1 MLTAVAVLASLVFI
15 GWLIFRAVKQKPV
28 KAYII
33 SRALAYVAGV
43 YTFAFFLSMNIPELV
58 KIVVSI
64 LLGMALVVLA
74 AFLQRRRHRMWS
86 NSKDRSTKQE
96 LSLISPSP
104 FLPPTPHLVHP
115 VRQLASSCICV

>member
-15 GWLIFRAVKQKPV
+15 GWLIFRAVRQKPV

-74 AFLQRRRHRMWS
+74 AFLQRRRQPD
-86 NSKDRSTKQE
+86 K
-96 LSLISPSP
+96 P
-104 FLPPTPHLVHP
+104 
-115 VRQLASSCICV
+115 